1 MNGRTAAVLAVAAL
15 LCACAGDG
23 EGLDENGRPVGEADG
38 PLVAE
43 LASIQRRVFTPLC
56 TGCHA
61 GGAAP
66 LGLRLDEGAAFAMLV
81 GVPSVGD
88 PSLARVQPGDPD
100 ASYLVRKLE
109 GTASVGA
116 RMPLDAPPL
125 PPDVIAVIR
134 QWIVDGAQP
143 SAASASDSAATL
155 EAIWPV
161 EDSIPRAAA
170 GEIVLAASADLDATL
185 LQAGT
190 VALARAG
197 DDSAQPVGIDL
208 RLRSLAPT
216 VVAIAPATRDWI
228 PGRYELRVSGSAP
241 LALADLAG
249 RPIDGDG
256 NGAPGGDFVLRFT
269 VEEAP

>member
-1 MNGRTAAVLAVAAL
+1 MLAVAAL

-43 LASIQRRVFTPLC
+43 LASIQRHVFTPLC

-66 LGLRLDEGAAFAMLV
+66 LGLRLDDGAAFAMLV
-81 GVPSVGD
+81 GVASVEV
-88 PSLARVQPGDPD
+88 PTLTRVQPGDPD
-100 ASYLVRKLE
+100 ASYLIRKLE

-143 SAASASDSAATL
+143 SAATASGRAATL
-155 EAIWPV
+155 DAIWPIA
-161 EDSIPRAAA
+161 DSIPRAAA
-170 GEIVLAASADLDATL
+170 GEIVLAASAELDATL

-190 VALARAG
+190 ISLARAG
-197 DDSAQPVGIDL
+197 DDGAVPVPLDI
-208 RLRSLAPT
+208 RLRSPAPT
-216 VVAIAPATRDWI
+216 VFAIAPATRDWT

-241 LALADLAG
+241 LALADLGG

-256 NGAPGGDFVLRFT
+256 NGESGGDFVLRFT